1 MGKKKLRS
9 GETSKGIH
17 GTTKSRSKNDPDYA
31 TRRIL
36 NQQKAWMLGK
46 NVVLTIDNPNKKMDL
61 GLMTYIIGVAKE
73 KGILTISTKDCK
85 GLLSIFL
92 VKG

>member
-17 GTTKSRSKNDPDYA
+17 GTTKSRSKTDPDYS

-46 NVVLTIDNPNKKMDL
+46 NVVLTIDNPNKNETNKKF
-61 GLMTYIIGVAKE
+61 IKVNAK
-73 KGILTISTKDCK
+73 D
-85 GLLSIFL
+85 IFGDPKRKPM
-92 VKG
+92 VMQ